1 MTQCLHK
8 EVLVSF
14 DREEKELTRKTGSFV
29 KYSGYPHGGYPKV
42 KSVYKPEAHDA
53 GLSIITSPDSKLLFI
68 ADDMEAFR
76 GHQQVHIILL
86 KIELI
91 LAWQGAL
98 TDVFKEQK
106 NFDFKVKKRKCI
118 GKIVCFLPPKILI
131 WFSADGP
138 FAMTSM
144 NSLNEV

>member
-98 TDVFKEQK
+98 TDVFKEK
-106 NFDFKVKKRKCI
+106 
-118 GKIVCFLPPKILI
+118 KILTLRLRKENVLAKL
-131 WFSADGP
+131 FVFYP
-138 FAMTSM
+138 QKY
-144 NSLNEV
+144 